1 MLEQLL
7 KEIRAGGALDAAQL
21 ATRLN
26 TSTELVHAMLE
37 HLQRIGLL
45 SDASACAGSGCQGCS
60 LSGSCRPA
68 ALRVWGY
75 NAGS

>member
-7 KEIRAGGALDAAQL
+7 KAIRAGGALDAAQL
-21 ATRLN
+21 AARLN
-26 TSTELVHAMLE
+26 TTPELVRAMLE

-45 SDASACAGSGCQGCS
+45 SDASACAGSGCEGCS
-60 LSGSCRPA
+60 LSGNCRPA

-75 NAGS
+75 NSES